1 MNIFSDSI
9 MKLVPVVRFATLKSS
24 LRKAACLGIS
34 KSVTDPPAILAALAG
49 HDAVP
54 EFDRSDICLLLKVSS
69 DLFRDIA
76 PSGDVFDATNL
87 KPTFVLPITGIS
99 IYRCEVVPPVTAV
112 TVSLPSVTDT
122 VWFAAA
128 DNEKS
133 TTALL
138 LVSRLSSDEL

>member
-1 MNIFSDSI
+1 

-34 KSVTDPPAILAALAG
+34 KSVTDPPAIPAALAG

-54 EFDRSDICLLLKVSS
+54 DVERSDIDLLLKVSS

-76 PSGDVFDATNL
+76 PSEDVFDATNL

-99 IYRCEVVPPVTAV
+99 IYRCE
-112 TVSLPSVTDT
+112 
-122 VWFAAA
+122 
-128 DNEKS
+128 
-133 TTALL
+133 
-138 LVSRLSSDEL
+138 